1 LSFSPTGILKD
12 TGILKEG
19 EELEL
24 DMAVD
29 VFVEE
34 GGS

>member
-1 LSFSPTGILKD
+1 LSFSPTGIPKD
-12 TGILKEG
+12 AGILKEE

-24 DMAVD
+24 DMVVD